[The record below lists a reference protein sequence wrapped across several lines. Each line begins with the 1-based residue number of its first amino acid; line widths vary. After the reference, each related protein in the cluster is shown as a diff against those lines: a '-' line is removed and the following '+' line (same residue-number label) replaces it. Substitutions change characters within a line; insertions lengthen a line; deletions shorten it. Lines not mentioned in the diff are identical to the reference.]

1 MAKRQPED
9 LSRGEL
15 AELVRE
21 YMITAHVNDRTGL
34 AAVQLDPRKLDYSTI
49 AIEEWMGASPIY
61 TRRMQCALGF
71 AGGED
76 VATIFKGLQ
85 LDCGFVH
92 QYMDVRY
99 EVESTQKGR
108 FWLESCGALLDV
120 EPHGDEMVFTMCH
133 TIEDPTFDA
142 TAVATNRRAQ
152 TRPVHRPPRLE
163 SVDPVHP
170 HCEWTV
176 TIDPSHD
183 PVADHPLM
191 SRVEQ
196 SALAGLEIRRPTAD
210 PDDDGLALYDGPV
223 LAEPQL
229 ELFSRDALVV
239 ICKEVA
245 VQVHLL
251 VRALGLSVADAAGAE
266 AAAECL
272 EAEMIG
278 SGWIMSER
286 LARLLDVPTATGNL
300 DEIETVLSLHPM
312 FQPAEYQP
320 IGLEREGDALYF
332 HLLDGPAVADH
343 DGASWASLLRAG
355 RDKGLVA
362 VVQAINRR
370 ATVEP
375 IEGSEVPSWTI
386 TLDPGATPVAVPDW
400 AAIGHLSGSSTF
412 AFEQRVSITKRPSDR
427 QVRT

>member
-1 MAKRQPED
+1 MTTRRPED
-9 LSRGEL
+9 LSRSEV
-15 AELVRE
+15 AELTRE

-34 AAVQLDPRKLDYSTI
+34 AAAQLDPANLDYATI

-61 TRRMQCALGF
+61 TRRMQRALGF
-71 AGGED
+71 AGGDD

-99 EVESTQKGR
+99 EVESPHKGR

-120 EPHGDEMVFTMCH
+120 EPHGEEMVHTMCH

-163 SVDPVHP
+163 STDPCHA

-183 PVADHPLM
+183 PVADHPLL

-196 SALAGLEIRRPTAD
+196 SALAGLELRRPSAD

-223 LAEPQL
+223 LAEPHL

-251 VRALGLSVADAAGAE
+251 VRSLGLSLADAVGTEKATE
-266 AAAECL
+266 IL
-272 EAEMIG
+272 EAEMVG

-286 LARLLDVPTATGNL
+286 LARLLDASSATGSL
-300 DEIETVLSLHPM
+300 DEIETILSLHPM

-320 IGLEREGDALYF
+320 IALGREGDAL
-332 HLLDGPAVADH
+332 HLRLLDGPAVADD
-343 DGASWASLLRAG
+343 DGASWASLLRSG

-362 VVQAINRR
+362 AVQAINRR
-370 ATVEP
+370 ARVEP
-375 IEGSEVPSWTI
+375 IGGSEVPSWTI
-386 TLDPGATPVAVPDW
+386 TLDPKVTPAAVPDW
-400 AAIGHLSGSSTF
+400 VAIGHLSGSSKF
-412 AFEQRVSITKRPSDR
+412 EFEQRVSITKRPADR
-427 QVRT
+427 VRT

>member
-1 MAKRQPED
+1 MTTRRPED
-9 LSRGEL
+9 MSRNEL
-15 AELVRE
+15 AKLARE

-34 AAVQLDPRKLDYSTI
+34 AAVTLDPSILDSATI

-61 TRRMQCALGF
+61 TRRMQRALGF
-71 AGGED
+71 AGGDD
-76 VATIFKGLQ
+76 VTTIFKGLQ

-99 EVESTQKGR
+99 EVESPHKGR

-120 EPHGDEMVFTMCH
+120 EPHGEEQVFTMCH

-152 TRPVHRPPRLE
+152 TRPVHRPPRLD
-163 SVDPVHP
+163 SVDPLHP

-183 PVADHPLM
+183 PVADHPLL

-196 SALAGLEIRRPTAD
+196 SALAGLEIRRPSAD

-223 LAEPQL
+223 LAEPHL

-239 ICKEVA
+239 ICKEVC

-251 VRALGLSVADAAGAE
+251 VRSLGLSLADAVGTEKATE
-266 AAAECL
+266 IL
-272 EAEMIG
+272 EAEMVG

-286 LARLLDVPTATGNL
+286 LARLLDVSPGKGSL
-300 DEIETVLSLHPM
+300 DEIETILSLHPM

-320 IGLEREGDALYF
+320 IALEREGDALRL
-332 HLLDGPAVADH
+332 HLLDGPAAADD
-343 DGASWASLLRAG
+343 DGAAWGSLLRSG

-362 VVQAINRR
+362 AVQAINRR
-370 ATVEP
+370 AKVEP
-375 IEGSEVPSWTI
+375 IEGSDGPSWTI
-386 TLDPGATPVAVPDW
+386 TLDPEATPVAVPDW
-400 AAIGHLSGSSTF
+400 VALGHLSGSSKFT
-412 AFEQRVSITKRPSDR
+412 FEQRVSITKRPS
-427 QVRT
+427 

>member
-1 MAKRQPED
+1 MTKRPPED

-15 AELVRE
+15 AKLARE

-34 AAVQLDPRKLDYSTI
+34 AAVQLDPRKLDYATI

-61 TRRMQCALGF
+61 TRRMQRALGF
-71 AGGED
+71 AGGQD

-99 EVESTQKGR
+99 EVESSQKGR

-120 EPHGDEMVFTMCH
+120 EPHGEEMVHTMCH

-163 SVDPVHP
+163 SADPVHP

-266 AAAECL
+266 ASAECL

-286 LARLLDVPTATGNL
+286 LARLLHVPGATGSL

-320 IGLEREGDALYF
+320 IALEREGDALYL
-332 HLLDGPAVADH
+332 HLLDGRAGED

-370 ATVEP
+370 ARVEP

>member
-1 MAKRQPED
+1 MHLED
-9 LSRGEL
+9 FSRSEL
-15 AELVRE
+15 AKLVRE

-34 AAVQLDPRKLDYSTI
+34 AAVQLDPGNLDYATI

-61 TRRMQCALGF
+61 TRRMQRALGF

-99 EVESTQKGR
+99 EVESSHKGR

-120 EPHGDEMVFTMCH
+120 EPHGQELVFTMCH

-152 TRPVHRPPRLE
+152 TRPVHRPPRHD

-196 SALAGLEIRRPTAD
+196 SALAGLEIRRPSAD

-223 LAEPQL
+223 LAEPHL
-229 ELFSRDALVV
+229 ELFSRDALVA

-251 VRALGLSVADAAGAE
+251 VRA
-266 AAAECL
+266 
-272 EAEMIG
+272 
-278 SGWIMSER
+278 
-286 LARLLDVPTATGNL
+286 
-300 DEIETVLSLHPM
+300 
-312 FQPAEYQP
+312 
-320 IGLEREGDALYF
+320 
-332 HLLDGPAVADH
+332 
-343 DGASWASLLRAG
+343 
-355 RDKGLVA
+355 
-362 VVQAINRR
+362 
-370 ATVEP
+370 
-375 IEGSEVPSWTI
+375 
-386 TLDPGATPVAVPDW
+386 
-400 AAIGHLSGSSTF
+400 SGSRWPMRS
-412 AFEQRVSITKRPSDR
+412 APRRRRRSWRPKWSALAGS
-427 QVRT
+427 

>member
-1 MAKRQPED
+1 MTTLHLED
-9 LSRGEL
+9 FSRSEL
-15 AELVRE
+15 AKLVRE

-34 AAVQLDPRKLDYSTI
+34 AAVQLDPGSLDYATI

-61 TRRMQCALGF
+61 TRRMQRALGF

-99 EVESTQKGR
+99 EVESSHKGR

-120 EPHGDEMVFTMCH
+120 EPHGQDLVFTMCH

-152 TRPVHRPPRLE
+152 TRPVHRPPRHD

-196 SALAGLEIRRPTAD
+196 SALAGLEIGRPSAD
-210 PDDDGLALYDGPV
+210 PDDDGLTLYDGPV
-223 LAEPQL
+223 LVEPQL
-229 ELFSRDALVV
+229 ELFSRDALVA

-251 VRALGLSVADAAGAE
+251 VRALGLSVADAVGPEKATE
-266 AAAECL
+266 IL
-272 EAEMIG
+272 EAEMVG

-286 LARLLDVPTATGNL
+286 LARLLDVSSATGNL
-300 DEIETVLSLHPM
+300 EEIETVLSLHPM

-320 IGLEREGDALYF
+320 IALERDGDALHL
-332 HLLDGPAVADH
+332 HLLDGPARADD
-343 DGASWASLLRAG
+343 DGASWSSLLRSG

-362 VVQAINRR
+362 AVQAINRQAR
-370 ATVEP
+370 VEP
-375 IEGSEVPSWTI
+375 NEGSEVPSWTI
-386 TLDPGATPVAVPDW
+386 TLDPESSPVAVPDW
-400 AAIGHLSGSSTF
+400 AAIGHLSGSAKFS
-412 AFEQRVSITKRPSDR
+412 FEQRVSIGKRPS
-427 QVRT
+427 

>member
-1 MAKRQPED
+1 MTTLHLKD
-9 LSRGEL
+9 FSRSEL
-15 AELVRE
+15 AKLARE

-34 AAVQLDPRKLDYSTI
+34 AAAQLDPANLDYATI

-61 TRRMQCALGF
+61 TRRMQRALGF
-71 AGGED
+71 DGGDD

-99 EVESTQKGR
+99 EVETPHKGR

-120 EPHGDEMVFTMCH
+120 EPHGEEMVHTMCH

-163 SVDPVHP
+163 SSDPVQA

-176 TIDPSHD
+176 TIDPSHE
-183 PVADHPLM
+183 PVADHPLLR
-191 SRVEQ
+191 RVEQ
-196 SALAGLEIRRPTAD
+196 SALAGLELRRPSAD

-223 LAEPQL
+223 LAEPHL

-239 ICKEVA
+239 ICKEVV

-251 VRALGLSVADAAGAE
+251 VRSLGLSLADAVGTEKATE
-266 AAAECL
+266 IL
-272 EAEMIG
+272 EAEMVG
-278 SGWIMSER
+278 SCWIMSER
-286 LARLLDVPTATGNL
+286 LARLLDVSSATSSL
-300 DEIETVLSLHPM
+300 DQIETVLSLHPM

-320 IGLEREGDALYF
+320 IALKREGDALHL
-332 HLLDGPAVADH
+332 HLLDGPACADD
-343 DGASWASLLRAG
+343 DGASWSSLLRSG

-362 VVQAINRR
+362 AVQAINRR
-370 ATVEP
+370 ARVEP

-386 TLDPGATPVAVPDW
+386 TLDPEATPVAVPDW
-400 AAIGHLSGSSTF
+400 AAIGHLSGSSKFTF
-412 AFEQRVSITKRPSDR
+412 QQRVSITKRPS
-427 QVRT
+427 

>member
-1 MAKRQPED
+1 MTTLHVED
-9 LSRGEL
+9 FSRSEL
-15 AELVRE
+15 AKLARE

-34 AAVQLDPRKLDYSTI
+34 AAVQLDPGNLDYATI

-61 TRRMQCALGF
+61 TRRMQRALGF

-99 EVESTQKGR
+99 EVESSHKGR

-120 EPHGDEMVFTMCH
+120 EPHGQDLVFTMCH

-152 TRPVHRPPRLE
+152 TRPVHRPPRHE
-163 SVDPVHP
+163 SADPVHP

-196 SALAGLEIRRPTAD
+196 SALAGLEIGRPSAD
-210 PDDDGLALYDGPV
+210 PDDDGLTLYDGPV
-223 LAEPQL
+223 LVEPQL
-229 ELFSRDALVV
+229 ELFSRDALVA

-251 VRALGLSVADAAGAE
+251 VRALGLSMADAVGPEKATE
-266 AAAECL
+266 IL
-272 EAEMIG
+272 EAEMVG

-286 LARLLDVPTATGNL
+286 LARLLDVSSATGSL
-300 DEIETVLSLHPM
+300 QEIETVLSLHPM

-320 IGLEREGDALYF
+320 IALEREGTALHL
-332 HLLDGPAVADH
+332 HLLDGPARADD
-343 DGASWASLLRAG
+343 DGASWSSLLRSG

-362 VVQAINRR
+362 AVQAINRR
-370 ATVEP
+370 AKVEP
-375 IEGSEVPSWTI
+375 IGGSEVPSWTI
-386 TLDPGATPVAVPDW
+386 TLDPEASPVTVPDW
-400 AAIGHLSGSSTF
+400 AAIGHLSGSSKF
-412 AFEQRVSITKRPSDR
+412 SFEQRVSIGKRPS
-427 QVRT
+427 

>member
-1 MAKRQPED
+1 MTTLRLED
-9 LSRGEL
+9 FSRSEL
-15 AELVRE
+15 AKLVRE

-34 AAVQLDPRKLDYSTI
+34 AAVRLDRRKLDYATI

-61 TRRMQCALGF
+61 TRRMQRALGF

-85 LDCGFVH
+85 LDCGFAH

-99 EVESTQKGR
+99 EVESSHKGR

-120 EPHGDEMVFTMCH
+120 EPHGRDLVFTMCH

-152 TRPVHRPPRLE
+152 TRPVHRPPRHE
-163 SVDPVHP
+163 AVDPLRP

-183 PVADHPLM
+183 PVADHPLV

-196 SALAGLEIRRPTAD
+196 SALAGLEIRRPSAD

-251 VRALGLSVADAAGAE
+251 VRALGLSLADAVGTKKATE
-266 AAAECL
+266 IL
-272 EAEMIG
+272 EAEMVG

-286 LARLLDVPTATGNL
+286 LARLLDVSSATGSL

-320 IGLEREGDALYF
+320 IALEHLGDALYLR
-332 HLLDGPAVADH
+332 LLDGPAVADD
-343 DGASWASLLRAG
+343 DGASWAWLLRAG

-362 VVQAINRR
+362 AVQGINRR
-370 ATVEP
+370 ARVEP
-375 IEGSEVPSWTI
+375 TESSEVPSWSI
-386 TLDPGATPVAVPDW
+386 TLNSEATPVAVPDW
-400 AAIGHLSGSSTF
+400 AAIGHLSGSSKF
-412 AFEQRVSITKRPSDR
+412 AFEERVSITKRPS
-427 QVRT
+427 

>member
-1 MAKRQPED
+1 MTTLHLD
-9 LSRGEL
+9 DFSRSEL

-34 AAVQLDPRKLDYSTI
+34 AAVQLDPRDLDYATI

-61 TRRMQCALGF
+61 TRRMQRALGF

-85 LDCGFVH
+85 LDCGFAH

-99 EVESTQKGR
+99 EVESAHKGR

-120 EPHGDEMVFTMCH
+120 EPHGQDLVFTMCH

-152 TRPVHRPPRLE
+152 TRPVHRPPRVE
-163 SVDPVHP
+163 SSDSDHP

-176 TIDPSHD
+176 TIDPAHN

-191 SRVEQ
+191 SRVER
-196 SALAGLEIRRPTAD
+196 SALAGLEVLRPTAD
-210 PDDDGLALYDGPV
+210 PDDDGLARYDGPV

-229 ELFSRDALVV
+229 ELFSRDALVT

-251 VRALGLSVADAAGAE
+251 VRALGLSVADAAGPETATE
-266 AAAECL
+266 ILAAE
-272 EAEMIG
+272 MVG

-286 LARLLDVPTATGNL
+286 LARLLDVSSASGSL
-300 DEIETVLSLHPM
+300 EEIETVLSLHPM

-320 IGLEREGDALYF
+320 IALEREGDALQL
-332 HLLDGPAVADH
+332 HLLDGPARADD
-343 DGASWASLLRAG
+343 DGASWSSLLRSG
-355 RDKGLVA
+355 RDQGLVA
-362 VVQAINRR
+362 ATQAINRR
-370 ATVEP
+370 ARVEP

-386 TLDPGATPVAVPDW
+386 TLDPEATPVAVPDW
-400 AAIGHLSGSSTF
+400 VAIGHLSGSSKF
-412 AFEQRVSITKRPSDR
+412 AFEQRVSISKRQS
-427 QVRT
+427 